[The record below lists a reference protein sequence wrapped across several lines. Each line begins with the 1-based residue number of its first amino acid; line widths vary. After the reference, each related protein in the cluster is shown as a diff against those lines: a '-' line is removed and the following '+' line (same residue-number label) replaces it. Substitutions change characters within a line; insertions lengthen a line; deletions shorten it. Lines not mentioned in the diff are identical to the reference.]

1 MNDFMSSVIATDYLD
16 HQASQRTKPSLT
28 AHTRTRLNQAFQT
41 VRQRTEMF
49 AARFSAEDQN
59 IQSMADASPLKWH
72 RAHTSWFFET
82 FLLKPYLKG
91 YASPDPLFT
100 HLFNSY
106 YNGVGTQYPR
116 AQRHLISR
124 PDCDAV
130 GRYREHVD
138 AAIADLVSGF
148 SADELERIAPLVI
161 LGLNH
166 EQQHQELMVTDIKH
180 GLSFNPSAPSW
191 ATRAQHQQQATPSR
205 WIEFSGGLHQFG
217 SADHGFAFDNEGPRH
232 ASFVHPF
239 ALATR
244 PVSCGDYLAFIDD
257 DGYSR
262 PELWLSD
269 GWAWCRGQESKAPL
283 YWRKDNQNWYHYT
296 AAGMVEVSPSAPV
309 CHLNFYEACA
319 FAQWSDARLP
329 SEYEWELV
337 AATQRAAGHFSD
349 RELFQPTAAQT
360 DEPELAQLYGDV
372 WEWTTSSYAPYPGFK
387 PANGAVG
394 EYNGKFMANQ
404 MVLRGGSCATPA
416 DHIRATYRNFFYP
429 ADRWQFSGI
438 RLARNLT

>member
-1 MNDFMSSVIATDYLD
+1 MSSVIATDYPNY
-16 HQASQRTKPSLT
+16 QASKSTKPSIT
-28 AHTRTRLNQAFQT
+28 AHSPTRLNKAFQA
-41 VRQRTEMF
+41 VRQRTEQF
-49 AARFSAEDQN
+49 AARFGPEDQN
-59 IQSMADASPLKWH
+59 IQSMPDASPLKWH

-82 FLLKPYLKG
+82 FLLKPHLKG
-91 YASPDPLFT
+91 YVTPDPLFA

-116 AQRHLISR
+116 AQRSLISR
-124 PDCDAV
+124 PDCDAIS
-130 GRYREHVD
+130 RYREHVD
-138 AAIADLVSGF
+138 AAIADLVSGLG
-148 SADELERIAPLVI
+148 ADELERIAPLII

-166 EQQHQELMVTDIKH
+166 EQQHQELMITDIKH
-180 GLSFNPSAPSW
+180 GLSFNPGAPSW
-191 ATRAQHQQQATPSR
+191 AKRAQHPLQAAPSR
-205 WIEFSGGLHQFG
+205 WAEFSGGLHRFG
-217 SADHGFAFDNEGPRH
+217 SADQDFAFDNESPRH

-244 PVSCGDYLAFIDD
+244 PVSCGDYLAFMDD
-257 DGYSR
+257 EGYSR

-269 GWAWCRGQESKAPL
+269 GWAWCRENESKAPL
-283 YWRKDNQNWYHYT
+283 YWRKDSQRWYHYT
-296 AAGMVEVSPSAPV
+296 AAGMFEVCPSAPV
-309 CHLNFYEACA
+309 CHVNFYEACA

-337 AATQRAAGHFSD
+337 AAMQPEDGHFSD
-349 RELFQPTAAQT
+349 QELFQPTAART
-360 DEPELAQLYGDV
+360 DRLEMAQLYGDV

-387 PANGAVG
+387 PETGAVG